1 MSFIQKWTESSLILK
16 IIIGMILGVVLGI
29 VVPQWSFIGFFGKVF
44 VEALKSIAPLLVFI
58 LVASAISQAKTGVG
72 SKFKIIIA
80 IFLLMNFIAAVV
92 ATISCFI
99 FPVSIHL
106 SAASTAVSPGGLA
119 DILGEMLLKIF
130 SNPIK
135 SLSEGEYLGILFW
148 SIIIG
153 IALRMVGSDTTKDLL
168 NDIAEVFSKIVYF
181 IIQFAPIGV
190 MGLVFTSVC
199 ESGLSIFSQ
208 YGELIL
214 LIVGC
219 ILIMAF
225 IINPLISALLLKRN
239 PFPLV
244 FTCLKESGV
253 TAFFSRSSAANIPIN
268 MQLCEKL
275 GLDRDFYSVTIPLG
289 STINTN
295 GAAVTIAVM
304 TLVACHTMGIPVHFS
319 WAILLCVVTT
329 LAACCASGVVGG
341 SLLLIP
347 LTCSLFG
354 ISQDISMQVVAVG
367 FIISVIQDSFE
378 TALNSASD
386 VLFTA
391 ATEYYI
397 RAKNGEPV
405 NYLGEF
411 SKGD

>member
-106 SAASTAVSPGGLA
+106 SAASTTVSPGGLA

-130 SNPIK
+130 SNPLK

-391 ATEYYI
+391 ATEYYM

>member
-391 ATEYYI
+391 ATEYYM

>member
-16 IIIGMILGVVLGI
+16 IIIGMIAGVVLGI
-29 VVPQWSFIGFFGKVF
+29 IVPQWSFIGFFGKVF

-153 IALRMVGSDTTKDLL
+153 IALRMVASDTTKDLL

-391 ATEYYI
+391 ATEYYM

>member
-1 MSFIQKWTESSLILK
+1 MSFIQKWTESSIILK
-16 IIIGMILGVVLGI
+16 IIIGMIAGVVLGI

-225 IINPLISALLLKRN
+225 IINPLISTLLLKRN

-391 ATEYYI
+391 ATEYYM

>member
-16 IIIGMILGVVLGI
+16 IIIGMIAGVVLGI

-391 ATEYYI
+391 ATEYYM
-397 RAKNGEPV
+397 RAKNDEPV

>member
-1 MSFIQKWTESSLILK
+1 MSFTQKWTESSLILK
-16 IIIGMILGVVLGI
+16 IIIGMIAGVVLGI

-130 SNPIK
+130 SNPLK

-153 IALRMVGSDTTKDLL
+153 IALRMVASDTTKDLL

-275 GLDRDFYSVTIPLG
+275 GLDMDFYSVTIPLG

-391 ATEYYI
+391 ATEYYM